1 MYSQQLSMKKPQSYG
16 VDPERV
22 YFTIMTNWLY
32 SIKLYQISK
41 YMGMKYGLSWNYL
54 IMWAE
59 RDEWYRS
66 HENGGGNIIVC
77 L

>member
-1 MYSQQLSMKKPQSYG
+1 MYSQQLSMKKPPSDG

-22 YFTIMTNWLY
+22 YFTIMTSWLY

-41 YMGMKYGLSWNYL
+41 YVGMKYGLSWNYF

-59 RDEWYRS
+59 RDSRV
-66 HENGGGNIIVC
+66 I
-77 L
+77 